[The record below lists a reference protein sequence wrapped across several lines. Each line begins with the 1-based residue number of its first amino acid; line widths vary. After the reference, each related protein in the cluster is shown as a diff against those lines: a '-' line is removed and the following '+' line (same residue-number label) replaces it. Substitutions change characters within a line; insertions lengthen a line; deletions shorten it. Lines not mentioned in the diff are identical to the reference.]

1 MDVIRSSWELELM
14 SRRYTPYKMF
24 HFTEKLDSLPLACS
38 RLLPPVHVRIKPTNV
53 CAHRCHYCAYR
64 ADNLQLGTQMD
75 ARDQIPVIKMFQIL
89 EDLDEMG
96 VQALTFSG
104 GGDPFYYKPL
114 LPVLKWLAG
123 SPIRFASLTNGA
135 KLEGE
140 LAEMFSSHGTWL
152 RVSIDGWDD
161 ESYSI
166 YRGVKKGEFTKV
178 MKNMESFK
186 KLEGACHLGVSI
198 IVDKK
203 NASHIYD
210 FIRKLKN
217 IGVDNVKV
225 SPGIVSNEGRK
236 NNEYHRSIFSQVK
249 EQTKKAIEDLDEE
262 NFEIFDSYHELDEK
276 FEKEYNWCPYLQ
288 ILPVIG
294 ADLNIYPCQDKAYNL
309 DDGLIGSIKNQ
320 RFKDFWFSDKE
331 NFFKINPSSVCNH
344 HCVANTKN
352 KLVLEYLDSDREH
365 LGFV

>member
-1 MDVIRSSWELELM
+1 MRHL
-14 SRRYTPYKMF
+14 YTKMKIF
-24 HFTEKLDSLPLACS
+24 HFKEKVDSLPETVDRILA
-38 RLLPPVHVRIKPTNV
+38 PIHIRIKPTNA
-53 CAHRCHYCAYR
+53 CAHSCWYCAYK
-64 ADNLQLGTQMD
+64 ADNLQLGKDMVKKD
-75 ARDQIPVIKMFQIL
+75 LIPKEKMMEII
-89 EDLDEMG
+89 DDIVEMG
-96 VQALTFSG
+96 VKAVTFSG
-104 GGDPFYYKPL
+104 GGDPFYYPYL
-114 LPVLKWLAG
+114 LDTVKKLSETQVK
-123 SPIRFASLTNGA
+123 FASLTNGSTLSGA
-135 KLEGE
+135 
-140 LAEMFSSHGTWL
+140 LAEVFAHYGTWI
-152 RVSIDGWDD
+152 RISIDGWDD

-166 YRGVKKGEFTKV
+166 YRGVKKGEFAKV
-178 MKNMESFK
+178 MKNMENFK

-225 SPGIVSNEGRK
+225 SPGIVSNEGRE
-236 NNEYHRSIFSQVK
+236 NNEYHRPIFSQVK

-331 NFFKINPSSVCNH
+331 NFFKINPSRICNH